1 VPLKI
6 QSFGDIQEGQELP
19 PVQRAIDRLQLIKFA
34 GAVDDYSAPHWD
46 HLYMVQNGFS
56 GVIVHGWLTF
66 AVMCQAVSRWIPL
79 ELVDFKSF
87 AVRYLK
93 PNLPGT
99 ALYGGRVTRKAE
111 LGSLREAELEI
122 WADSADG
129 TRLAVGQVVL
139 SFV

>member
-1 VPLKI
+1 MRII
-6 QSFGDIQEGQELP
+6 QSFDDLEEGMELP
-19 PVQRAIDRLQLIKFA
+19 RMDRTIERLQLIKFA
-34 GAVDDYSAPHWD
+34 GAVDDYAAPHWD

-66 AVMCQAVSRWIPL
+66 SVMCQAVSRWIPT

-93 PNLPGT
+93 PNMPGVSH
-99 ALYGGRVTRKAE
+99 YGAKVTRKSEQGSHREVE
-111 LGSLREAELEI
+111 LDI
-122 WADSADG
+122 WADSPDG

-139 SFV
+139 SFP

>member
-1 VPLKI
+1 MPDI
-6 QSFGDIQEGQELP
+6 QSFNDVQEGMQLP
-19 PVQRAIDRLQLIKFA
+19 RTERTIDRVQLVKFA
-34 GAVDDYSAPHWD
+34 GAVDDYAAPHWD

-66 AVMCQAVSRWIPL
+66 SVMCQAVSRWIPL

-93 PNLPGT
+93 PNMPGV
-99 ALYGGRVTRKAE
+99 AHYGGQVTRKAE
-111 LGSLREAELEI
+111 QGSQRQVEIEI
-122 WADSADG
+122 WADSEDG

-139 SFV
+139 SFP

>member
-1 VPLKI
+1 VLLKI
-6 QSFGDIQEGQELP
+6 QSFGDVQEGLELP
-19 PVQRAIDRLQLIKFA
+19 PMQETIDRLQLIKFA
-34 GAVDDYSAPHWD
+34 GAVDDYAAPHWD
-46 HLYMVQNGFS
+46 HLYMVENGFS

-66 AVMCQAVSRWIPL
+66 SVMCQAVSRWIPL
-79 ELVDFKSF
+79 ELVDFESF

-93 PNLPGT
+93 PNMPGA
-99 ALYGGRVTRKAE
+99 ALYGGKVIRKAE
-111 LGSLREAELEI
+111 IGPRREAELEI

>member
-1 VPLKI
+1 MPDI
-6 QSFGDIQEGQELP
+6 QSFDDVQEGMQLP
-19 PVQRAIDRLQLIKFA
+19 RMGRTIDRVQLVKFA
-34 GAVDDYSAPHWD
+34 GAVDDYAAPHWD

-66 AVMCQAVSRWIPL
+66 SVMCQAVSRWIPL

-93 PNLPGT
+93 PNMPGV
-99 ALYGGRVTRKAE
+99 AHYGGQVTRKAE
-111 LGSLREAELEI
+111 QGSQRHVEIEI
-122 WADSADG
+122 WADSEDG

-139 SFV
+139 SFP

>member
-1 VPLKI
+1 MPDI
-6 QSFGDIQEGQELP
+6 QSFNDVQEGMQLP
-19 PVQRAIDRLQLIKFA
+19 RIERTIDRVQLVKFA
-34 GAVDDYSAPHWD
+34 GAVDDYAAPHWD

-66 AVMCQAVSRWIPL
+66 SVMCQAVSRWIPL
-79 ELVDFKSF
+79 ELVDFKGF

-93 PNLPGT
+93 PNMPGV
-99 ALYGGRVTRKAE
+99 AHYGGQVTRKAE
-111 LGSLREAELEI
+111 QGSQRQVEIEI

-139 SFV
+139 SFP